1 MKKLL
6 YLPAVIAGLWLS
18 SCSDDIGNYDYKDIN
33 EVSVDPNAPGSVEE
47 GKTYE
52 LFAYL
57 DHFNF
62 DPQLNSTFGKR
73 KAAGWR

>member
-33 EVSVDPNAPGSVEE
+33 EVSVDPNAAGSVE
-47 GKTYE
+47 
-52 LFAYL
+52 
-57 DHFNF
+57 D
-62 DPQLNSTFGKR
+62 
-73 KAAGWR
+73 